1 MKFCRYILKASI
13 PVLFLCLGLYLAYFC
28 ISDEGIDP
36 IETETIGMIL
46 FTTIGILLSIFLS
59 RKAIKIPTIIFW
71 TCFIFYLLTF
81 TLPALVYSCILILFM
96 TAG

>member
-13 PVLFLCLGLYLAYFC
+13 PILLLCLGLYLAYFS
-28 ISDEGIDP
+28 ISEDGIDP
-36 IETETIGMIL
+36 IETETVGMI
-46 FTTIGILLSIFLS
+46 FFATIGILLSIFLN
-59 RKAIKIPTIIFW
+59 RKAVKISVFIFW
-71 TCFIFYLLTF
+71 TSFIFYLLTF

>member
-1 MKFCRYILKASI
+1 LKASI
-13 PVLFLCLGLYLAYFC
+13 PVLLLCLGLYLAYFC

-36 IETETIGMIL
+36 IETETIGMIF
-46 FTTIGILLSIFLS
+46 FTIIGILLSIFLS

-71 TCFIFYLLTF
+71 ASFIFYLLTF
-81 TLPALVYSCILILFM
+81 TLPALVYSCTLILFM